1 MAVGIYVY
9 VAMCACVH
17 TWACALS
24 LIPKECV
31 TSQGMRVQLRLA
43 TDVNRSLMVSITSSE
58 ETSQPAPD
66 YLIVSTV
73 SVRSL
78 KPCKISLRGVFAHY
92 RPTLAAGLLPV
103 LQYVK
108 YINYV
113 IIILTGVLSSVLSQE
128 LFLQSC
134 WSILSISALVSYAL
148 VGESHQM
155 F

>member
-1 MAVGIYVY
+1 
-9 VAMCACVH
+9 MCACVH
-17 TWACALS
+17 TCACALS
-24 LIPKECV
+24 LVPKECV

-66 YLIVSTV
+66 YLIVSTA
-73 SVRSL
+73 SVHSL

-108 YINYV
+108 YINYM
-113 IIILTGVLSSVLSQE
+113 IIILTGVLSSVRSQE
-128 LFLQSC
+128 LFLQQSLPLQSC
-134 WSILSISALVSYAL
+134 WSIPLVL
-148 VGESHQM
+148 L
-155 F
+155 FLR

>member
-1 MAVGIYVY
+1 
-9 VAMCACVH
+9 MCS
-17 TWACALS
+17 LS

-108 YINYV
+108 YINYM
-113 IIILTGVLSSVLSQE
+113 IIILTGVLSSVPSQE
-128 LFLQSC
+128 LFLQQSLPLQSC
-134 WSILSISALVSYAL
+134 WSIPSISALVSYAL
-148 VGESHQM
+148 VGESD
-155 F
+155 